1 MNFQQGQYMICV
13 QLGDVLQVLK
23 PNQSINLQR
32 TEIEPSPENEPISEK
47 LRLNWNMS
55 YNFCTE

>member
-32 TEIEPSPENEPISEK
+32 SEIEPSPDNEPISEK
-47 LRLNWNMS
+47 LRLN
-55 YNFCTE
+55 

>member
-1 MNFQQGQYMICV
+1 MICV

-47 LRLNWNMS
+47 
-55 YNFCTE
+55 TEIKLKHELQLLY